1 METASGTNMESDT
14 RPSAQEAL
22 HRAPTRRLL
31 TLSRRTLLAGAG
43 AALAAACGA
52 QSAPE
57 AAPASSKG
65 PVTLLYWQAF
75 RAEHLNDRAVQ
86 MVFEDYQAKNPGRVT
101 IEAGEGGTNVALAKV
116 KASLAADVPPT
127 MWNPYQVQAADLFA
141 TGGAADLNALLRTSK
156 EWAKLKGELLPALV
170 EGCSWKGK
178 LTMMPITIAHQ
189 INGFNKRF
197 LAEAGVPLPKEG
209 YTWSDFLDIGR
220 KTAKLP
226 ERALFNFTYNWTWLG
241 WWMYTN
247 GQRVLSNDRTKV
259 MYDSP
264 AARETLQW
272 LDDQVTKTQLAR
284 NGATDFNNG
293 GSVTETINAGTVY
306 EPRFPN
312 LDPGDGSGIHA
323 IHYPY
328 GPSNSKREM
337 ITYGNTYGLIV
348 FKADAAKAAAAAE
361 VAAWALRPDLQTRI
375 MDVTFQP
382 PTSATAAKDENL
394 PRKFRENPILK
405 ALNDTAKGIY
415 LTPNFLSWGNVTEA
429 LTEALGRV
437 AKGQVTPKDA
447 LAEVTPRLQ
456 AMIDED
462 LKRP

>member
-1 METASGTNMESDT
+1 MK
-14 RPSAQEAL
+14 
-22 HRAPTRRLL
+22 RATGMATGAVTGAAMMTKRRLL
-31 TLSRRTLLAGAG
+31 AAGGQVALAAAG
-43 AALAAACGA
+43 GTLAAACGVQPA
-52 QSAPE
+52 AESAP
-57 AAPASSKG
+57 AAGKG

-75 RAEHLNDRAVQ
+75 RPEHLNDKAVQ
-86 MVFEDYQAKNPGRVT
+86 MVFQDYQAKNPGKVT
-101 IEAGEGGTNVALAKV
+101 IEVGEGGANVALAKL
-116 KASLAADVPPT
+116 KASLAADTPPT

-141 TGGAADLNALLRTSK
+141 TGGVADLNALLRTSK
-156 EWAKLKGELLPALV
+156 DWAKLKGELLPSLV
-170 EGCSWKGK
+170 EGCGWKGK

-197 LAEAGVPLPKEG
+197 LTQSGVPLPREG
-209 YTWSDFLDIGR
+209 YTWADFIEIGKR
-220 KTAKLP
+220 TAQP
-226 ERALFNFTYNWTWLG
+226 PDRALFNFTYNWTWLG

-247 GQRVLSNDRTKV
+247 GQRVLNADRTKV
-259 MYDSP
+259 QYDTP

-306 EPRFPN
+306 EPRYPN

-328 GPSNSKREM
+328 GPANAKKEM
-337 ITYGNTYGLIV
+337 ITYGNTYGLTV
-348 FKADAAKAAAAAE
+348 FKADTAKAAAAAE
-361 VAAWALRPDLQTRI
+361 VAAWALRPELQTRI

-382 PTSATAAKDENL
+382 PTSVTAAKEENL
-394 PRKFRENPILK
+394 PKKFRENPILK

-437 AKGQVTPKDA
+437 AKGQVTPRDA